1 MAKLKVLVA
10 EDDPTMVNLLKTLL
24 KMEGFQVIAPDADQ
38 DVLKAVYDHCPDILL
53 MDVHLSNQ
61 NGLEILDSIRKS
73 ADGCDPRIIMIS
85 GPQCQRRMHEARR
98 RWISAQTVYAGRPD
112 SNAQRE
118 YKPAVNSSHV
128 DLREF
133 RFPTD
138 YDAVIRFWE
147 SIEKGVH
154 IGPSDAPEEIQKKI
168 QRDPDLFLVAEL
180 NNEIVGT
187 VIGGFDGRRGMIYH
201 LAVAASL
208 RGQGIGSRL
217 MSEVEVSFAC
227 QGMYQKLFASPAR

>member
-1 MAKLKVLVA
+1 M
-10 EDDPTMVNLLKTLL
+10 
-24 KMEGFQVIAPDADQ
+24 
-38 DVLKAVYDHCPDILL
+38 
-53 MDVHLSNQ
+53 
-61 NGLEILDSIRKS
+61 
-73 ADGCDPRIIMIS
+73 
-85 GPQCQRRMHEARR
+85 
-98 RWISAQTVYAGRPD
+98 
-112 SNAQRE
+112 
-118 YKPAVNSSHV
+118 NSSHV

-133 RFPTD
+133 RFPND
-138 YDAVIRFWE
+138 YDAVMRFWE

-154 IGPSDAPEEIQKKI
+154 IGPSDGPAEIQKKI

-217 MSEVEVSFAC
+217 MSEVEFSFAC
-227 QGMYQKLFASPAR
+227 QGMYQKLFGSPAR